1 MKLFNKGLIVAAMM
15 LASISVFAEGTK
27 IAFINTT
34 QVVELIPQAQTV
46 RETLQKEFA
55 STDTE
60 LSAKQKKIVNLEEKL
75 KRDGAIMSVT
85 EKRKLER
92 EVQLLKQEFIGE
104 REAFSK
110 SLTQRRDEELGKM
123 QQQIAKVVVE
133 IAQEQG
139 YDMVFESGVVYAV
152 SEVNISRQVIE
163 RLQKMYNE
171 SIPPVQLKE

>member
-1 MKLFNKGLIVAAMM
+1 MNLLQKGAMVATMM
-15 LASISVFAEGTK
+15 LASVSVFAEGTK

-55 STDTE
+55 PTDNE
-60 LSAKQKKIVNLEEKL
+60 LSAKQKKIVDMDEML
-75 KRDGAIMSVT
+75 KRDGAIMSAT

-92 EVQLLKQEFIGE
+92 EIQLLKEAFISE

-110 SLTQRRDEELGKM
+110 TLTQRRNEELKKM
-123 QQQIAKVVVE
+123 QQQIAQVVVE

-139 YDMVFESGVVYAV
+139 YDMVIESGVVFAV
-152 SEVNISRQVIE
+152 TEVNISRQVIE
-163 RLQKMYNE
+163 RLQKQHND
-171 SIPPVQLKE
+171 STPPLQLKE